1 MIQQLLSNWL
11 NWRCYDTVFVSNCS
25 KMNLKHEP
33 THFFSLCPF
42 LLDET
47 YKIPLYF
54 PQECQVNVCACA
66 RARVWGVNQSGGLP
80 FISIVSQRSGGG
92 VQHYTLSSPT
102 LLSVSAELISEEGHL
117 FTQETKRE
125 WHTASE
131 LQHFFFESGFFFNSQ
146 NCPAFIW
153 TLTSDSCF

>member
-1 MIQQLLSNWL
+1 MIVISLLKLISNWL
-11 NWRCYDTVFVSNCS
+11 KWRCYDTVFVSNS
-25 KMNLKHEP
+25 PKNESENSTGVSYLHIFRSV
-33 THFFSLCPF
+33 H
-42 LLDET
+42 LLEEM

-54 PQECQVNVCACA
+54 PQECQSMHVC
-66 RARVWGVNQSGGLP
+66 VWGVNQSGGFP

-131 LQHFFFESGFFFNSQ
+131 LQHFFLSRLFLNRR
-146 NCPAFIW
+146 NCPAFNFN
-153 TLTSDSCF
+153 L